1 MTYTYQTVAFCPSR
15 RLTVEYYFDLK
26 GEANLHKNH
35 YSRMGSMADL
45 SKFEKGGMIDQMTAV
60 PELNE
65 HEEDQ

>member
-1 MTYTYQTVAFCPSR
+1 M
-15 RLTVEYYFDLK
+15 
-26 GEANLHKNH
+26 NLRMRSPH
-35 YSRMGSMADL
+35 YSRMESMSDL